1 MANDLYD
8 KLTKTLHIGRDRG
21 TNYQTLKAD
30 LWRTVEADAEKYLQ
44 MFFHNW
50 FNNNWSKPIDLEAK
64 KHQSRRNKPYKPYQ
78 AKKPVT
84 PEELREQRK
93 RDANLRGIALMNVFL
108 SDGETRIKDATG
120 TQIRQ
125 ETGWLQLIAKHVK
138 PNEIVGKKL
147 TAEQLFNLKIQSEPK
162 DQAAKGGR
170 NAESAAMDI
179 RAT

>member
-8 KLTKTLHIGRDRG
+8 RLTQNLRRGRDQG
-21 TNYQTLKAD
+21 TNYQTLKAQ
-30 LWRTVEADAEKYLQ
+30 LWKIVDDDPEKYLQ

-50 FNNNWSKPIDLEAK
+50 FNNNWSKPVDETIKREP
-64 KHQSRRNKPYKPYQ
+64 KPYRP
-78 AKKPVT
+78 KKQLT
-84 PEELREQRK
+84 PEQIREQRK

-120 TQIRQ
+120 AQIRQ
-125 ETGWLQLIAKHVK
+125 ENGWFQLIAKHVK

-162 DQAAKGGR
+162 DHTAKGGR
-170 NAESAAMDI
+170 NAESPAMDI
-179 RAT
+179 RAP